1 MNKEIYQKNII
12 LEQAFLSFTQN
23 GPRNFTIDELSSQM
37 GMSKKTIYKYF
48 PTKNILIDNIF
59 KYFTD
64 SIREKFAEV
73 SRLNDNP
80 IVKFKLVTDFLFNR
94 FNYMSPNTLIEIKIR
109 YPKIWAGIAEFR
121 KEMSI
126 HLAEFLKEAQK
137 MGLAK
142 SDMDM
147 DKTSTI
153 FLYILNNTFQ
163 PEFFIAN
170 NLAPAD
176 TIKLY
181 MQMITEGLFTEEGVA
196 LRNEP

>member
-109 YPKIWAGIAEFR
+109 YPKIWARIAEFR

-126 HLAEFLKEAQK
+126 HLADFLKEAQK

-196 LRNEP
+196 LRNES